1 MGTLGEVV
9 RGLLP
14 TVGVSLLFAAAIWAI
29 VRADAAERAGRARLE
44 AEEDAAD
51 AARAR
56 SRGRPATRPGD
67 RPRRPVRLRPGNRP
81 VDFRSASRGAK
92 TPGNSCSIRPHAD
105 VAARHA

>member
-1 MGTLGEVV
+1 MDTFGEVV

-29 VRADAAERAGRARLE
+29 VRADAAERAGRARVE

-56 SRGRPATRPGD
+56 GRDRAPATDHGPADAPAEPALTSLEGLPGGLDRWRPNSPGRPGT
-67 RPRRPVRLRPGNRP
+67 
-81 VDFRSASRGAK
+81 SRNAG
-92 TPGNSCSIRPHAD
+92 R
-105 VAARHA
+105 

>member
-14 TVGVSLLFAAAIWAI
+14 TLGVTLLFAAAIWAI

-51 AARAR
+51 AARVRDERTPAEPALTTEDDP
-56 SRGRPATRPGD
+56 RP
-67 RPRRPVRLRPGNRP
+67 
-81 VDFRSASRGAK
+81 S
-92 TPGNSCSIRPHAD
+92 
-105 VAARHA
+105 